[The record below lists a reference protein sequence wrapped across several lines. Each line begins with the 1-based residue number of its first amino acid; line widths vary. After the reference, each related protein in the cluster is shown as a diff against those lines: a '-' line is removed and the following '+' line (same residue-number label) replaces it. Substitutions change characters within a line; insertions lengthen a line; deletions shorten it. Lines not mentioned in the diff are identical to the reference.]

1 MITEQRDKAAVF
13 ERLAASLKGSS
24 VHHAIFTT
32 YERDNGSSRQL
43 YYFLYTSLANSRL
56 VLQSSYDQHVYPEIW
71 KRLHPGSTVFFEAT
85 IRGALEKV
93 KEIGKEHGSVQT
105 LVTGSQHLVGGVLS
119 LLGSSP
125 A

>member
-24 VHHAIFTT
+24 VQHAIFTT
-32 YERDNGSSRQL
+32 YERDHKNSRQL

-56 VLQSSYDQHVYPEIW
+56 VLQSSHDQDVYAEIW
-71 KRLHPGSTVFFEAT
+71 KGLHPTSTVFFEPT
-85 IRGALEKV
+85 IRGALEKA
-93 KEIGKEHGSVQT
+93 KEIGKEYGCVQT
-105 LVTGSQHLVGGVLS
+105 LVTGSQHLVGGALS
-119 LLGSSP
+119 LLGSPS